1 MRVVSRMSLCSILF
15 GLMAAPVFLWAASPM
30 ESIRE
35 TTDRVIEV
43 LTDERFEAEEDR
55 PKLQELVSEIV
66 KERFDWEAIA
76 RGALS
81 THWRD
86 LSRARQEEFTDLFAR
101 LMERTYSGRLDD
113 YSGEEVIYLA
123 EEMEGGRARV
133 TGKFITR
140 NKQEIPVEYRMRK
153 KDGAWLV
160 YDILIEGVSM
170 VRNYRVQFNDIIIK
184 SSYEELVR
192 RINEKLES
200 GF

>member
-15 GLMAAPVFLWAASPM
+15 GLMGAPVFLWAASPM

-43 LTDERFEAEEDR
+43 LTDERFEAEEHR
-55 PKLQELVSEIV
+55 PELLELVSEIV

-86 LSRARQEEFTDLFAR
+86 LSRTQQEEFTDLFAR
-101 LMERTYSGRLDD
+101 LMERTYAGRLDD

-123 EEMEGGRARV
+123 EETEGGRARV
-133 TGKFITR
+133 TGRFITR